1 MGQKNNITINQAIE
15 VEGTV
20 LPAGSYVLKLVDSPS
35 NRNLVSIWNE
45 HENRLIATV
54 FTIPIYRFQ
63 PPDKQRVQVLR
74 IRSREPPALHAW
86 FYPGDQTGFE
96 FRKAN
101 GPATVE
107 AAQRQSTTVS
117 DARLQLC
124 NASSFWGSA
133 PAGDGFPLRALAVY
147 SLPVLAGRPARC
159 DSSSQTP
166 GSGDWRLG
174 LLGS

>member
-1 MGQKNNITINQAIE
+1 MSNSLSTMSILALSVMGMFAPTVKADEWDKKTNITINQAIE

-45 HENRLIATV
+45 DENRLIATV

-63 PPDKQRVQVLR
+63 PPVNSEFFESEVGQ
-74 IRSREPPALHAW
+74 PPALHAW

-107 AAQRQSTTVS
+107 AAQRQSTTAS
-117 DARLQLC
+117 DA
-124 NASSFWGSA
+124 SSN
-133 PAGDGFPLRALAVY
+133 
-147 SLPVLAGRPARC
+147 
-159 DSSSQTP
+159 
-166 GSGDWRLG
+166 
-174 LLGS
+174 

>member
-1 MGQKNNITINQAIE
+1 MSNSLSTMSILALSVMGMFAPTVKADEWDKKTNITINQAIE

-45 HENRLIATV
+45 DENRLIATV

-63 PPDKQRVQVLR
+63 PPDNSVFGFFESEVGQ
-74 IRSREPPALHAW
+74 PPALHAW

-107 AAQRQSTTVS
+107 AAQRQTTTAS
-117 DARLQLC
+117 DA
-124 NASSFWGSA
+124 SSN
-133 PAGDGFPLRALAVY
+133 
-147 SLPVLAGRPARC
+147 
-159 DSSSQTP
+159 
-166 GSGDWRLG
+166 
-174 LLGS
+174 